1 MRIFLISLA
10 LLTACSGSSKKSKKT
25 DVGAPAVV
33 TEANGEKQ
41 DNSKTKEEER
51 SVSEG
56 STLDLLLPAGSAMR
70 FLDARGLQVYYRHV
84 FAPKAFGYMHCEGQK
99 PRMGSDCDESIFN
112 ASERASMGS
121 FEMNSPEFGI
131 GTLNVHQSENLS
143 LNYLRTLRSALGRE
157 CSSLVKIELAQLAAG
172 SIETNVLIKAEKPS
186 AESLDAFMRKIF
198 GLTNPASTIEVGA
211 KAYTEAFESAIK
223 DAKDKPQANFNA
235 YVGICVSLSM
245 DPQVFLY

>member
-1 MRIFLISLA
+1 MRIFLISL
-10 LLTACSGSSKKSKKT
+10 LLLGACSGSSKKSKTT
-25 DVGAPAVV
+25 DVGVPAVV

-41 DNSKTKEEER
+41 DNSKTKEDER

-70 FLDARGLQVYYRHV
+70 FLDARGLQVYYRHI
-84 FAPKAFGYMHCEGQK
+84 FTPKAFGYMHCEGLK
-99 PRMGSDCDESIFN
+99 PRMGSDCEESIFN

-131 GTLNVHQSENLS
+131 GTLNVHRAENLS

-157 CSSLVKIELAQLAAG
+157 CSSLVKTEMTQLSAGTAAA
-172 SIETNVLIKAEKPS
+172 NVLIKAEKPS
-186 AESLDAFMRKIF
+186 VESLDAFMRKIF
-198 GLTNPASTIEVGA
+198 GITDSAIIDVGS
-211 KAYTEAFESAIK
+211 KSYVDAFEEAIK
-223 DAKDKPQANFNA
+223 DAKDKPSANLNA
-235 YVGICVSLSM
+235 YVGLCVALSM